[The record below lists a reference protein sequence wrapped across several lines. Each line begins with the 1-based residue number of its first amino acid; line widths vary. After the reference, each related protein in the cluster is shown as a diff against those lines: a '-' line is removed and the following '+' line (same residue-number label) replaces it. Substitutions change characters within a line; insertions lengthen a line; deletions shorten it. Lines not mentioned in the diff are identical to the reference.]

1 MHHRDVDTVM
11 RQAVGILLSL
21 AVLAAVV
28 AAGYRARIAAVC
40 LLAVRGGAHAR

>member
-1 MHHRDVDTVM
+1 M
-11 RQAVGILLSL
+11 RRAAGILLSL

-28 AAGYRARIAAVC
+28 GLAYWAAANAVC